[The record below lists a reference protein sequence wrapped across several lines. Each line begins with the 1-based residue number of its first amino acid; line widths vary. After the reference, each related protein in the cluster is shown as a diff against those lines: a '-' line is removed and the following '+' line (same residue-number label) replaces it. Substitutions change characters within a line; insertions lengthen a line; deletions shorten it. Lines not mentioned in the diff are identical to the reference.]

1 MEISKNKLIIRY
13 FSNPNYLSSLF
24 SHCHPFTSPS
34 LFTKTL
40 NPSLPHTPTPPT
52 TTLHFHQQPNSHPL
66 YSSISS
72 TGSSSFFS
80 VKSPF
85 RQSLISLASY
95 RSIGHS
101 FDHPSFSLHGQFRL
115 LSVSSSDKT
124 SESENIAIGKSGSN
138 VSAKQISGIIELIR
152 SGEDDLELKL
162 NLMGL
167 GLSVDSLIGIFR
179 FLNCE
184 RISALRFFVWVRD
197 RNPSLYKNSDVCSL
211 IIDNCGWL
219 DDYETMLCLLRE
231 FRSDCIC
238 LNEKA
243 FGFLPVLSSSNDSIM
258 KSIRRVVELLHEAG
272 GSCRGSGI
280 CGLLTM
286 LSKLDLFE
294 MAKFVIEI
302 TDKKAS
308 YYSILILEKCRR
320 CCFSEACDL
329 LEEMRQ
335 FSCDPDAK
343 TYNYLLSAL
352 CKHDRIAEA
361 CGVLE
366 EMKKKGCPPDAIT
379 FEILIYFSCRLGQL
393 DAAIQFFDQMVSMG
407 LEPRLTTH
415 AAFIKGFFH
424 SRQYDKAYNYVVDSG
439 VKYKDSGNMIY
450 SLLARLHHR
459 NGNLITAGN
468 ILIEM
473 MDKGLIPFFPD
484 YIKIMKQLYRSGRTQ
499 LAGDLKR
506 KFSRLRSESGS
517 LGGELID
524 CENP

>member
-1 MEISKNKLIIRY
+1 MEISKNKLII
-13 FSNPNYLSSLF
+13 
-24 SHCHPFTSPS
+24 
-34 LFTKTL
+34 
-40 NPSLPHTPTPPT
+40 
-52 TTLHFHQQPNSHPL
+52 
-66 YSSISS
+66 
-72 TGSSSFFS
+72 
-80 VKSPF
+80 
-85 RQSLISLASY
+85 
-95 RSIGHS
+95 
-101 FDHPSFSLHGQFRL
+101 
-115 LSVSSSDKT
+115 

-167 GLSVDSLIGIFR
+167 
-179 FLNCE
+179 
-184 RISALRFFVWVRD
+184 D

-506 KFSRLRSESGS
+506 KFSRLRSESDTS
-517 LGGELID
+517 RLSTSVVRLHHNIIAEKKLIQAATDFIIAPSALRELNID
-524 CENP
+524 FQQLQTEAEV